1 MKKVRIIIIIVF
13 IGFFV
18 LISGASLIIKDRE
31 FSPNENRYLAETP
44 ELSWDNI
51 LSGKFQDGL
60 EDYLRDQVCFR
71 DGWITVKT
79 GIQKACGDT
88 DIGGAY
94 VGKDGYDFE
103 KITPEDVDEKQVDRN
118 IKAVEDYFMTASET
132 IDKQKLSFLLV
143 PTSGLVMQEKLPKN
157 ARLFDQAKYI
167 DQVQKAMKDYNFV
180 DVRDTLMDHN
190 EEYIY
195 YKTDHHWTSA
205 GACLAYEVWSE
216 HTGGEAEKKDELA
229 ENVVSDKFRGSLY
242 SKILDADSAYD
253 EIWTYGLQKDDAF
266 GSKDCT
272 VTIDEKQQL
281 DSIYDDEMLQK
292 KDKYAYFLSGNY
304 GQVHIQNQKA
314 ASKAKGKNILIIK
327 DSFANSFVPFVTQD
341 YENIYM
347 VDLRYY
353 NGDMKSYLQEHNI
366 TDVLVLYNI
375 SNFISDR
382 NLHKLTGGI

>member
-205 GACLAYEVWSE
+205 GACLAYDVWSE
-216 HTGGEAEKKDELA
+216 RTGGEAETEDGLVK
-229 ENVVSDKFRGSLY
+229 NVVSDKFRGSLY

-253 EIWTYGLQKDDAF
+253 EIWTYGLQKDEAF

-281 DSIYDDEMLQK
+281 DSIYDDEKLQE
-292 KDKYAYFLSGNY
+292 KDKYAYFLGGNY

-353 NGDMKSYLQEHNI
+353 NGDVKAYLQEHEI

>member
-1 MKKVRIIIIIVF
+1 MKRVRIIIIIVF

-118 IKAVEDYFMTASET
+118 IKAVEDYFMMASET

-190 EEYIY
+190 DEYIY

-205 GACLAYEVWSE
+205 GACLAYDVWSE
-216 HTGGEAEKKDELA
+216 RTGGEAETEDGLVK
-229 ENVVSDKFRGSLY
+229 NVVSDKFRGSLY

>member
-18 LISGASLIIKDRE
+18 LISGTSLIIKDRE

-118 IKAVEDYFMTASET
+118 IKAVEDYFMMASET

-190 EEYIY
+190 DEYIY

-205 GACLAYEVWSE
+205 GACLAYDVWSE
-216 HTGGEAEKKDELA
+216 RTGGEAETEDGLVK
-229 ENVVSDKFRGSLY
+229 NVVSDKFRGSLY

-266 GSKDCT
+266 GSTDCT

>member
-1 MKKVRIIIIIVF
+1 MKKVRIIITIVF

-205 GACLAYEVWSE
+205 GACLAYDAWSE
-216 HTGGEAEKKDELA
+216 RTGGEVEKEDGLA
-229 ENVVSDKFRGSLY
+229 KNVVSDKFRGSLY

-253 EIWTYGLQKDDAF
+253 EIWTYGLQKDEAF

-281 DSIYDDEMLQK
+281 DSIYDDEKLQE
-292 KDKYAYFLSGNY
+292 KDKYAYFLGGNY

-353 NGDMKSYLQEHNI
+353 NGDMKAYLQEHEI
-366 TDVLVLYNI
+366 TDVLVLYNV

-382 NLHKLTGGI
+382 NIHKLTGGI